1 MGIVGEEESRNDSHQ
16 VKGEVRNLEEN
27 PRGICELGYTR
38 TRRDLSDQSELS
50 ELSELSEQKWTETFK
65 KPPKGSPKGGFLKQ
79 TM

>member
-1 MGIVGEEESRNDSHQ
+1 M
-16 VKGEVRNLEEN
+16 RNLEEN

-50 ELSELSEQKWTETFK
+50 ELSKLSEQKWTETFK